1 MFAPNI
7 SGAIAIIGILFLLW
21 AFAFSLFAALVQW
34 FVERRL
40 LDDEDR
46 FGFFSALLRAV
57 PAYTATLVVHGMLT
71 DSIPQDPFNPSIGLS
86 IAKLVLF
93 VALATSFQWVACLIT
108 PKDRPLLPSAVA
120 VFFSVAVA
128 LLLALGPILALI
140 MIGSSRT

>member
-1 MFAPNI
+1 
-7 SGAIAIIGILFLLW
+7 
-21 AFAFSLFAALVQW
+21 
-34 FVERRL
+34 
-40 LDDEDR
+40 
-46 FGFFSALLRAV
+46 
-57 PAYTATLVVHGMLT
+57 MLT